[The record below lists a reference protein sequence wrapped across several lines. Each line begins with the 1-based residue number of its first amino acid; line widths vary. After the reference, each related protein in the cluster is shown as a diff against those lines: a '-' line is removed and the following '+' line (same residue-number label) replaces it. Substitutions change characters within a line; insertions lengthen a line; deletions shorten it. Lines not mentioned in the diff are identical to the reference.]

1 MSLLDKRGWTKQGRC
16 KSGTDVLKRRYSSQG
31 NRQEYSS
38 PLGETLAGIMA
49 GEDSTNDVAA
59 EDGKSP
65 IRGRR
70 SLRLNGIVA
79 DMLRAWGV
87 RDDKHWAIER

>member
-1 MSLLDKRGWTKQGRC
+1 MH
-16 KSGTDVLKRRYSSQG
+16 SGTDVLKRRYSSQG

-59 EDGKSP
+59 EDGKKP
-65 IRGRR
+65 TTGEA
-70 SLRLNGIVA
+70 L
-79 DMLRAWGV
+79 
-87 RDDKHWAIER
+87 IETQRHCG